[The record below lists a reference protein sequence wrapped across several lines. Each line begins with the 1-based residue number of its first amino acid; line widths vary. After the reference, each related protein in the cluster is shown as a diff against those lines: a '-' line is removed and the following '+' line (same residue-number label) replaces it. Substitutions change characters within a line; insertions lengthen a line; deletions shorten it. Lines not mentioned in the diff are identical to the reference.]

1 MSVLTCPVCQG
12 AMREVN
18 REGIL
23 IDVCTQC
30 RGVWLDR
37 GELEKLAGIMGRGV
51 QSGGFLG
58 GAATMPPPQRPM
70 QPPRQAYDGDRGQGH
85 RRDWDDDDDDDRRHG
100 GEYRGDRRQGEY
112 RGDRRKSGVARFLD
126 FFD

>member
-37 GELEKLAGIMGRGV
+37 GELEKLAA
-51 QSGGFLG
+51 F
-58 GAATMPPPQRPM
+58 MPAQEARRPM
-70 QPPRQAYDGDRGQGH
+70 RDAPDAYREDPPYRER
-85 RRDWDDDDDDDRRHG
+85 RRDRDDDDDDARYDSDRR
-100 GEYRGDRRQGEY
+100 YRGDDDRRY
-112 RGDRRKSGVARFLD
+112 RGDDDRGGPQRSGMGRFLD

>member
-1 MSVLTCPVCQG
+1 MMSVLTCPVCQG
-12 AMREVN
+12 AMREMN

-37 GELEKLAGIMGRGV
+37 GELEKLAA
-51 QSGGFLG
+51 F
-58 GAATMPPPQRPM
+58 MPAPMEARRPM
-70 QPPRQAYDGDRGQGH
+70 RGAPEPYREDYPYRERPRGR
-85 RRDWDDDDDDDRRHG
+85 DDDDDDDVRYADGRRYRDDDDRR
-100 GEYRGDRRQGEY
+100 YRGDDD
-112 RGDRRKSGVARFLD
+112 RGGPQRSGIGRFLD

>member
-1 MSVLTCPVCQG
+1 MSLLNCPVCQA

-37 GELEKLAGIMGRGV
+37 GELEKLAAFIPGPMEAR
-51 QSGGFLG
+51 
-58 GAATMPPPQRPM
+58 RPM
-70 QPPRQAYDGDRGQGH
+70 RGAPDASREDFPFREKRRDRDDDDDDARYDSDRRYRAVNDRGYRHDDDDRRYRGDGDRGQ
-85 RRDWDDDDDDDRRHG
+85 R
-100 GEYRGDRRQGEY
+100 
-112 RGDRRKSGVARFLD
+112 SGLGRFLD
-126 FFD
+126 LFD

>member
-1 MSVLTCPVCQG
+1 MMSVLTCPVCQG
-12 AMREVN
+12 AMREMN

-37 GELEKLAGIMGRGV
+37 GELEKLAAFMPAPMEARRPVRGAPEPYRDREDYPYRERPRGRD
-51 QSGGFLG
+51 
-58 GAATMPPPQRPM
+58 
-70 QPPRQAYDGDRGQGH
+70 DGD
-85 RRDWDDDDDDDRRHG
+85 DDDARYADGRRSRDDDDRR
-100 GEYRGDRRQGEY
+100 YRGGDDRGGPER
-112 RGDRRKSGVARFLD
+112 SGIGRFLD